1 MYLQRVKALQCGIR
15 AHDGAVFILVWIPE
29 AVVVFR
35 DGERSARYAGR
46 VGGSP
51 IVDGASQ

>member
-1 MYLQRVKALQCGIR
+1 MYLQCVEALQGGIR

-35 DGERSARYAGR
+35 DGERSARHAGG
-46 VGGSP
+46 VGGPP
-51 IVDGASQ
+51 IVDGTSQ